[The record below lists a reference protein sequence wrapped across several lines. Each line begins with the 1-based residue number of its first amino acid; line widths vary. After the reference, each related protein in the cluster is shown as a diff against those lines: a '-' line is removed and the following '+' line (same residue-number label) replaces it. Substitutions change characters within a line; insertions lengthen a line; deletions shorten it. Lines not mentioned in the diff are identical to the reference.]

1 MMLRTI
7 PHSKCPRGPVRPA
20 VTEIAGVCAAARY
33 FAGRSRAER
42 RNTAGGGGVIGLVPI
57 PDGSI
62 APASPTATGAEAP
75 AGGASPRR
83 PAAPLKA
90 VDKESTAG
98 ILFGI
103 GAYGL
108 WGLMPLYFF
117 LLQPAGA
124 VEIVANRVIWSLLFC
139 TLLITV
145 TRSWRVLGA
154 AFRNR
159 TVILPLI
166 IAAVLIAVNWLTY
179 VYGVTTGQAVEAS
192 LGYFINPLVSVLLG
206 VVVLKERLRKLQW
219 AAVAI
224 GFIAVGVLTVSYG
237 KLPWIALTLALSFGL
252 YGFVKKRVGPRA
264 DAATSLTVETI
275 VLAPVAA
282 AAMIFLALSGTAT
295 LDTHGPGHFWL
306 LAASG
311 IITAVPLLFFGAS
324 ARRLPMTMIGLLQ
337 YLAPV
342 LQFIVALAVF
352 GETMTTDRWIGF
364 GVVWLALLV
373 LTVDMLRTA
382 RKNSVMRKLARA
394 AA

>member
-1 MMLRTI
+1 MD
-7 PHSKCPRGPVRPA
+7 PVP
-20 VTEIAGVCAAARY
+20 T
-33 FAGRSRAER
+33 
-42 RNTAGGGGVIGLVPI
+42 
-57 PDGSI
+57 PDGTL
-62 APASPTATGAEAP
+62 APATLTAPRAGAP
-75 AGGASPRR
+75 AGGP
-83 PAAPLKA
+83 PTAPHS
-90 VDKESTAG
+90 VDKDTTAG

-124 VEIVANRVIWSLLFC
+124 VEIVANRVIWSLVFC
-139 TLLITV
+139 MLLVTI

-159 TVILPLI
+159 TVIVPLI
-166 IAAVLIAVNWLTY
+166 LAAVLIAVNWLTY

-206 VVVLKERLRKLQW
+206 VFVLKEKLRRLQW

-252 YGFVKKRVGPRA
+252 YGFLKKRVGPRA
-264 DAATSLTVETI
+264 DAITSLSVETM
-275 VLAPVAA
+275 VLTPVAA
-282 AAMIFLALSGTAT
+282 GTMIFLALNGAAT
-295 LDTHGPGHFWL
+295 LGANGPAHFWL

-337 YLAPV
+337 YFAPV

-382 RKNSVMRKLARA
+382 RQNSVTRKLARA

>member
-1 MMLRTI
+1 MSEASITAADLEYT
-7 PHSKCPRGPVRPA
+7 PHSDAGPPHVVRLGSAKGSWFRQVGWRHIIGIIALFFAIFPILFVVSAAFNPIGTLSSSTIIPRNASFENFTKLFETTSFWTWFYNSIFIA
-20 VTEIAGVCAAARY
+20 VISSVASLFISACAAFAFSRY
-33 FAGRSRAER
+33 RFTGRR
-42 RNTAGGGGVIGLVPI
+42 
-57 PDGSI
+57 
-62 APASPTATGAEAP
+62 
-75 AGGASPRR
+75 
-83 PAAPLKA
+83 
-90 VDKESTAG
+90 AG
-98 ILFGI
+98 I
-103 GAYGL
+103 
-108 WGLMPLYFF
+108 
-117 LLQPAGA
+117 
-124 VEIVANRVIWSLLFC
+124 FC
-139 TLLITV
+139 VLLITI

-159 TVILPLI
+159 AVIFPLI

-206 VVVLKERLRKLQW
+206 VVVLKEKLRPLQW
-219 AAVAI
+219 AAVGI

-264 DAATSLTVETI
+264 DAITSLTVETI

-282 AAMIFLALSGTAT
+282 AAMAFLALTGAAT
-295 LDTHGPGHFWL
+295 LAAYGPAHFWL

-324 ARRLPMTMIGLLQ
+324 ARRLPMTTIGLLQ
-337 YLAPV
+337 YFAPV

-352 GETMTTDRWIGF
+352 NEPMTTDRWIGF

-373 LTVDMLRTA
+373 LTVDMLLAA
-382 RKNSVMRKLARA
+382 RKNSVNRKLARA